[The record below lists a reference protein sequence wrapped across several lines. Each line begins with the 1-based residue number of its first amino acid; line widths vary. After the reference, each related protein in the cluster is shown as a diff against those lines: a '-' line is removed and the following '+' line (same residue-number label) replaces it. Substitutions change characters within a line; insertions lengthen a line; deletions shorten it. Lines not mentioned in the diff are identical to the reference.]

1 MLKAV
6 STGPPFFAEPSGSVQ
21 TGSVQAEPIQ
31 DLQVDFP
38 EIRTDFEIYRDP
50 FRLFHQRTHFV
61 DEVIKR
67 AVDSYLVAKLTG
79 PFAVVAV
86 GGYGRSELFP
96 YSDIDLLI
104 VFENESLIA
113 DAKEALSEFCRVV
126 WDAKLHL
133 SHSVRTVAECCRLQ
147 EGNTELHVS
156 LLDLRFLCGSEQV
169 FRSLSEGLS
178 EFYRRSAD
186 TLTLR
191 LAELARSRHVKH
203 NGTAY
208 HLEPNVKECPGGIR
222 DIHLIH
228 WLSKLSPRDDAVLE
242 SVFELE
248 DAKSFLYALRCFLHF
263 KAGRD
268 NNLLSFELQDEG
280 SVFLPEHAADPSE
293 WMRVYYGHARRIFQY
308 SLHALDFIE
317 AHQPSLFGQF
327 RNWRSRLSTSEF
339 TISRD
344 RIFLRNASGTLSAA
358 ESILGVFSFAARH
371 NIGLSWDAQR
381 RIRSHTG
388 EIARLFRTGPPGWLA
403 WRELF
408 SQPRAALALHQM
420 QETGVLA
427 AAIPEWK
434 HVDSLVIRDFYH
446 RYTVDEHTFVAVG
459 IIDDLLAGKAEP
471 SRFQALML
479 EDDDPAVL
487 RLALLLHDLGK
498 GTMPGDHVRGSL
510 ETGVVIMDRLGV
522 PPKSRQTIRFLIE
535 NHLHLSLIMN
545 GRDIEDPATARF
557 LTSCVGTQEQLRKLT
572 LLTYADISA
581 VNPTAMTPWRL
592 EQLWRVY
599 LMGLEQLT
607 RELITDRIH
616 STDQSPASAAP
627 ELSQFLEGFPT
638 RYLRTHTTEQVEHHF
653 GLFGKAQK
661 DGVAVE
667 IESNVDA
674 HLLTVIASDTPGL
687 FSSLCGA
694 LASFGMNIVK
704 AEAFSNDKGWALDTF
719 RFADPMRTLNL
730 NPGEANRLAWTVE
743 CVVRGSID
751 VGDLLKRRRAV
762 PRPSRGARIAPV
774 VRFNNEA
781 SDTATLIDFSG
792 EDRPGLLY
800 RLAST
805 FSIAGCNIDLVM
817 IDTEAHKAVDVFYVT
832 SGSRK
837 LNETEQKGLEA
848 ALIQAAEV

>member
-6 STGPPFFAEPSGSVQ
+6 STGPPSFAANFKPA
-21 TGSVQAEPIQ
+21 QAGPGP
-31 DLQVDFP
+31 DRPVDIP

-61 DEVIKR
+61 DETVKK
-67 AVDSYLVAKLTG
+67 AVDSYLLPKLAG

-86 GGYGRSELFP
+86 GGYGRRELFP

-104 VFENESLIA
+104 VFESETLLA
-113 DAKEALSEFCRVV
+113 EAKEPLSEFCRVV

-156 LLDLRFLCGSEQV
+156 LLDLRFLCGSEQI
-169 FRSLSEGLS
+169 FGDLSEGLS
-178 EFYRRSAD
+178 AFYRRSGDA
-186 TLTLR
+186 LMLR
-191 LAELARSRHVKH
+191 LAELARSRHTKY

-208 HLEPNVKECPGGIR
+208 HLEPNIKECPGGIR

-228 WLSKLSPRDDAVLE
+228 WLSKLSPRNDAVLQ

-248 DAKSFLYALRCFLHF
+248 EAKTFLYALRCFLHF
-263 KAGRD
+263 RAGRD
-268 NNLLSFELQDEG
+268 NNLLTFELQDEG
-280 SVFLPEHAADPSE
+280 SAFLPEHAADPSQ
-293 WMRVYYGHARRIFQY
+293 WMRIYYGHARRIFQH
-308 SLHALDFIE
+308 SLHALESIE
-317 AHQPSLFGQF
+317 TQQPSLLGQF
-327 RNWRSRLSTSEF
+327 RSWRSRLSTPEF

-344 RIFLRNASGTLSAA
+344 RIFLRNPSGTLASA
-358 ESILGVFSFAARH
+358 ESVLGIFSFVARH
-371 NIGLSWDAQR
+371 NIALSWDAQR
-381 RIRSHTG
+381 RIRAHAG
-388 EIARLFRTGPPGWLA
+388 EIARLFRTKPPDWPV
-403 WRELF
+403 WRELY
-408 SQPRAALALHQM
+408 SQPHAALALHQM

-427 AAIPEWK
+427 AAIPEWE
-434 HVDSLVIRDFYH
+434 HIDSLVVRDFYH

-459 IIDDLLAGKAEP
+459 IIDCLLAEKAEP
-471 SRFQALML
+471 ASRFQRLLL

-487 RLALLLHDLGK
+487 RLALLLHDFGK
-498 GTMPGDHVRGSL
+498 GTRPGDHVQGSL
-510 ETGVVIMDRLGV
+510 ETGRIIMGRLGV
-522 PPKSRQTIRFLIE
+522 PPEKQQTIRFLIE

-557 LTSCVGTQEQLRKLT
+557 LTSCVGTQERLRKLT

-616 STDQSPASAAP
+616 SADQSLLDAAP
-627 ELSQFLEGFPT
+627 VLSQFLEGFPT
-638 RYLRTHTTEQVEHHF
+638 RYLRTHTPEQVEHHF
-653 GLFGKAQK
+653 DLFRKAQK

-674 HLLTVIASDTPGL
+674 HLLTVIASDVPGL
-687 FSSLCGA
+687 FAALCGA

-704 AEAFSNDKGWALDTF
+704 AEAFSNNGGRALDTF
-719 RFADPMRTLNL
+719 RFADPMHTLSL
-730 NPGEANRLAWTVE
+730 NPDEANRLAWTVE

-751 VGDLLKRRRAV
+751 VSDLLKRRRAL

-774 VRFNNEA
+774 VRFNNDA

-792 EDRPGLLY
+792 EDRPGLLHQ
-800 RLAST
+800 LAST
-805 FSIAGCNIDLVM
+805 LSKARCNINLVM

-832 SGSRK
+832 SDGHK
-837 LNETEQKGLEA
+837 LNETAQVRLEA
-848 ALIQAAEV
+848 ELIQAAEEH